1 MTKINSDNL
10 SQYKLLDVV
19 KFITAKNERGEYKEN
34 YGRVIVRAL
43 KSISDLM
50 PDRENATAEDVMNRL
65 DELAEQF
72 VSNGNMKPQTGSIFK
87 TRCRKAFKDF
97 LEGQ

>member
-1 MTKINSDNL
+1 MTKINSGDL
-10 SQYKLLDVV
+10 SQYKLLDVI
-19 KFITAKNERGEYKEN
+19 KFIKAKKERGEYKEN

-43 KSISDLM
+43 ENIAALMSD
-50 PDRENATAEDVMNRL
+50 DATAEDVMNRL

-72 VSNGNMKPQTGSIFK
+72 VSNGDKKPRTGHIFK

-97 LEGQ
+97 LDGQ